1 MTVRR
6 SPQTERLVD
15 IVEML
20 SDPPGRRCSLTDI
33 AAALG
38 LDKATVYPMLT
49 ELTRVGWVVKHPS
62 TKTYRL
68 GPALVRIGEAAGR
81 SIAELGPTSRAISE
95 LADAT
100 GQLCCVVVPSG
111 DDLLIAGVR
120 DAGQSRSGGLHLR
133 TGDRITFRPPLGS
146 VLVAWSDDMAIA
158 TWLDRNPVAAAD
170 DHRLPERLAAVR
182 SRHFAVEQY
191 PANVGGFHDLA
202 SAATG
207 AGVRGSRR
215 STAFV
220 EGQQQTLDAD
230 VLVGA
235 IDERAWYHPLS
246 VNAPIFDVDGD
257 AVGALCVLGCSAPMS
272 GTELNRRG
280 ELVSSMA
287 ARVTDHLGGSAP
299 WN

>member
-15 IVEML
+15 VVEML
-20 SDPPGRRCSLTDI
+20 SDPPGRRSSLTAI

-49 ELTRVGWVVKHPS
+49 ELTRVGWVVKHPT

-68 GPALVRIGEAAGR
+68 GPALVRIGDAAGR
-81 SIAELGPTSRAISE
+81 SIAELAPTSRAIAV
-95 LADAT
+95 LAEAT

-120 DAGQSRSGGLHLR
+120 DARRSQGDGLQLR
-133 TGDRITFRPPLGS
+133 SGDRITFRPPLGS
-146 VLVAWSDDMAIA
+146 VLVAWSDDLAISD
-158 TWLDRNPVAAAD
+158 WLDRNPVPGQC

-182 SRHFAVEQY
+182 ARHFSVEQY
-191 PANVGGFHDLA
+191 PANVGGFRDLA

-207 AGVRGSRR
+207 AGIRGSRR
-215 STAFV
+215 TTAFV
-220 EGQQQTLDAD
+220 EGQRRTLDMD
-230 VLVGA
+230 VLVGV
-235 IDERAWYHPLS
+235 IDERAWYQPLS
-246 VNAPIFDVDGD
+246 VSAPIFDVDGD
-257 AVGALCVLGCSAPMS
+257 AVGALCVLESSEPVT
-272 GTELNRRG
+272 GTELTRRG
-280 ELVSSMA
+280 ELVSSVA
-287 ARVTDHLGGSAP
+287 AQVTDHLGGSAP